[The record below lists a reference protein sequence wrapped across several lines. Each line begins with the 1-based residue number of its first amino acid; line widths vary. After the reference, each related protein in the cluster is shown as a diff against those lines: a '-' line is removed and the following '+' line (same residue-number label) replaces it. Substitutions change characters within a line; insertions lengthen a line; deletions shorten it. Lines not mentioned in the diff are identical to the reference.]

1 MRNSYIL
8 TVGDKVT
15 LKADN
20 DANWTGVESVA
31 IADDTRTSADNTVRV
46 YDTTGRLVYYAPQS
60 LYNENDIPVKGVLI
74 VKQGTQTKK
83 IFK

>member
-31 IADDTRTSADNTVRV
+31 IADDTALLP
-46 YDTTGRLVYYAPQS
+46 TTQFVCMTLPAVSFIMRP
-60 LYNENDIPVKGVLI
+60 NHFTTNDIPR
-74 VKQGTQTKK
+74 
-83 IFK
+83 